1 MCPTCEIMR
10 DFISSPGGYA
20 ACDEEWIETNQSDS
34 QIYALLAIASA
45 VVKLAEAPFTAQK
58 DALRERS

>member
-1 MCPTCEIMR
+1 MCPTCKVVR

-20 ACDEEWIETNQSDS
+20 ACAEEWIETNQSGS

-45 VVKLAEAPFTAQK
+45 VVKLAEALYGTEGRP
-58 DALRERS
+58 S